1 MTKQNQTTPVIVGD
15 GPQYA
20 LPHVFMYPDQLP
32 VFIDKFLAVFGGT
45 ADPIS
50 DVNLAAV
57 PATMQFTDLQTS
69 VGAISAQAYKD
80 NAAPFPMGKEAVGF
94 GVADMDTAV
103 QVAQAAGAKILR
115 RWTVFGNQEAMIE
128 WPGGVRIQFYA
139 YAGEVPVIEIK
150 ESTSNTRYYLE
161 PDAAAQFVGTFVAA
175 TGGTVLSDAYYP
187 SEEIGI
193 AGTMFRRAQLSSS
206 LGLVNVIELTRELRD
221 QLRYPH
227 SEIKTDFVVADLN
240 AVVAK
245 AREADV
251 DVLVRPEYSDPNSRR
266 AVLRFP
272 GEYVI
277 EIRQQA
283 AS

>member
-1 MTKQNQTTPVIVGD
+1 MTQQTQSTPVIVGD

-20 LPHVFMYPDQLP
+20 LPHVFMFPDQLP

-80 NAAPFPMGKEAVGF
+80 NAAPFPMGQETIGF
-94 GVADMDTAV
+94 GVVDMDVAV
-103 QVAQAAGAKILR
+103 QVAQAVGAKILR
-115 RWTVFGNQEAMIE
+115 RWTVFGNQEAMLE
-128 WPGGVRIQFYA
+128 WPGAVRIQFYA
-139 YAGEVPVIEIK
+139 YAGAVPPIAINQ
-150 ESTSNTRYYLE
+150 STSNTRYYLD
-161 PDAAAQFVGTFVAA
+161 PDAAAQFVGSFVAA
-175 TGGTVLSDAYYP
+175 TGATVLSDAYYP

-193 AGTMFRRAQLSSS
+193 AGSMFRRAQLSST
-206 LGLVNVIELTRELRD
+206 LGLVNVIALTRELRD
-221 QLRYPH
+221 KLRYPY
-227 SEIKTDFVVADLN
+227 SEIKTDFVVDDLA

-251 DVLVRPEYSDPNSRR
+251 DVLLRPEYSDPNKRR

-277 EIRQQA
+277 EVGQKPA
-283 AS
+283 D